1 MLLRF
6 LILMI
11 FFPLMIRVTDV
22 MATEPGHWVNY
33 PDTLPKF
40 DYSGDKLRQ
49 HWPQLTKSSFLPYP
63 SAEQLQSIASQ
74 FPSLIHQQY
83 KHPATVHST
92 SVHPALIKARAGDFN
107 ALSEAITQVWR
118 YHYQGEFEEAY
129 TLGIQ
134 LGYAGLIPAFYA
146 KMMYTT
152 LLESGPER
160 RLKSFQEVIELS
172 ETIAEHTANYL
183 PALFGLTYAYARE
196 LELLPTSAAVR
207 SGHLEAAND
216 LLTQLREQFPQRAI
230 YPAMLGGLHAGVV
243 ERVGSFVGRL
253 TYGSTESR
261 AINYFQTAIELEN
274 ELPVIFN
281 EYAKAMIRLDSDK
294 FATPI
299 EQALKHCVSLPVFS
313 AEEALNQQACQNKLS
328 TLTLAGN

>member
-11 FFPLMIRVTDV
+11 FVPLMIRVTDV
-22 MATEPGHWVNY
+22 MATEPGHWVSY

-40 DYSGDKLRQ
+40 DYSGDKLKH
-49 HWPQLTKSSFLPYP
+49 HWPQLTKSSFIPYP
-63 SAEQLQSIASQ
+63 SPDQLKSVALQ
-74 FPSLIHQQY
+74 FPSLITQQAEHQTSS
-83 KHPATVHST
+83 HPAVEQ
-92 SVHPALIKARAGDFN
+92 AQAGDFN

-118 YHYQGEFEEAY
+118 HHYQGEFEEAY

-152 LLESGPER
+152 LLESDPER
-160 RLKSFQEVIELS
+160 RLANFQEIIGLS
-172 ETIAEHTANYL
+172 ETIAEHVNNYQ

-196 LELLPTSAAVR
+196 LELLPTSAAVS

-216 LLTQLREQFPQRAI
+216 LLTQMREQFPQRAI

-243 ERVGSFVGRL
+243 ERVGSFVGRI

-261 AINYFQTAIELEN
+261 AIAHFQAALQLES

-281 EYAKAMIRLDSDK
+281 EYATAMTRLDSRK
-294 FATPI
+294 YAKEI
-299 EQALKHCVSLPVFS
+299 GQALTSCVSLPVYS

>member
-1 MLLRF
+1 MFLRF

-11 FFPLMIRVTDV
+11 LFPLMIKATDV
-22 MATEPGHWVNY
+22 MAAESERWVHY

-40 DYSGDKLRQ
+40 DYSGDKLKQ

-74 FPSLIHQQY
+74 FPSLIHQPY
-83 KHPATVHST
+83 KHQTAVHPTPA
-92 SVHPALIKARAGDFN
+92 HPALVQARAGDFN

-146 KMMYTT
+146 KMMHTT
-152 LLESGPER
+152 LLERDPER
-160 RLKSFQEVIELS
+160 RLSSFQEVIDLS
-172 ETIAEHTANYL
+172 ETITDHTADYQ
-183 PALFGLTYAYARE
+183 PALFGLTYAYARK
-196 LELLPTSAAVR
+196 LELLSTSAAVR

-216 LLTQLREQFPQRAI
+216 LLTRMQKQFPQRAI

-243 ERVGSFVGRL
+243 ERVGSFVGRM

-261 AINYFQTAIELEN
+261 AVDYFKSAIELEN
-274 ELPVIFN
+274 QLPAIFN
-281 EYAKAMIRLDSDK
+281 EYAKAMTRLDPDA
-294 FATPI
+294 FAETI
-299 EQALKHCVSLPVFS
+299 EQALKHCISLPVYS
-313 AEEALNQQACQNKLS
+313 AEEALNQQACQNQLS